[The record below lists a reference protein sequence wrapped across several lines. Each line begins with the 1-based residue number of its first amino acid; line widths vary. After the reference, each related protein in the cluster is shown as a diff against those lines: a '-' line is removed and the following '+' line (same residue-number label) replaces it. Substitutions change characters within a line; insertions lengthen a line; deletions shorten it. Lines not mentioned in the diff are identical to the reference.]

1 MGIYIIYLQSPVHL
15 DSCDASQDVVDGPGP
30 GAFGGAGLRLGAP
43 GREGGGI
50 PQARRAAAGLH
61 RGQTVHDAG
70 EALQTGGT
78 STLIAQN
85 LYRHAIRTLLNPF

>member
-1 MGIYIIYLQSPVHL
+1 M
-15 DSCDASQDVVDGPGP
+15 VDGPGP